1 MSGAGRG
8 TRRASPNQG
17 SAPSEPLLLA
27 PGPSNGTWSF
37 YVPTASKWQRRLE
50 IASPLSQALTPSY
63 VEYNYVGGQS
73 EFSIPYG
80 GVRMAVICTYT
91 PGEIGG
97 QLGLSVRW
105 LESTGSRVPTLV
117 MSDASTASFGVAG
130 DVTSAEVETFEY
142 DVVTPAAP
150 STNPITFR
158 IPAWIPPVEFSV
170 DTVREANSLM
180 EIFVREASGLPTPG
194 AVTIDRLLIES
205 FGEARPVA
213 ALP

>member
-17 SAPSEPLLLA
+17 TAPSEPLFLA
-27 PGPSNGTWSF
+27 PGPANGTWSF
-37 YVPTASKWQRRLE
+37 YVPPASKWQRRLE
-50 IASPLSQALTPSY
+50 IVSPLSQVLTPSY

-105 LESTGSRVPTLV
+105 LDGPGSRIPTLV
-117 MSDASTASFGVAG
+117 MSDDSSTSFGVTG

-142 DVVTPAAP
+142 DAVTPAAP
-150 STNPITFR
+150 STDPITFR
-158 IPAWIPPVEFSV
+158 IPFWIPPVEFTV
-170 DTVREANSLM
+170 NAVREANSLM
-180 EIFVREASGLPTPG
+180 EIFIREASGLPTPG
-194 AVTIDRLLIES
+194 DVTIDRLLIES

-213 ALP
+213 SLP